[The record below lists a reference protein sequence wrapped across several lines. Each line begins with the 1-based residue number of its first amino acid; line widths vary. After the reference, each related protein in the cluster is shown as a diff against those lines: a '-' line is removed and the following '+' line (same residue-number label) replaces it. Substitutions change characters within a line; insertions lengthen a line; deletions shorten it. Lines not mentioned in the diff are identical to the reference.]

1 MRRIGVFSFG
11 HLLQPVRGC
20 GTFELLCFNSKLTKI
35 RRDESK
41 ERRVYKSVFNE
52 MNCYLSL
59 MTTPFFKKKICSLN
73 IQAALDCEKHKDY
86 DFPNLTKNQ

>member
-11 HLLQPVRGC
+11 HLLQPGRGC

-59 MTTPFFKKKICSLN
+59 MTTPFFKKKYAHLIFKQHWTVSS
-73 IQAALDCEKHKDY
+73 IKIVTFQI
-86 DFPNLTKNQ
+86 

>member
-11 HLLQPVRGC
+11 HLLQPGRGC

-41 ERRVYKSVFNE
+41 ARRVYKSVFNE
-52 MNCYLSL
+52 MNLSL
-59 MTTPFFKKKICSLN
+59 MTTPFSKKK
-73 IQAALDCEKHKDY
+73 KHAHLILKQHWTVSSIKIMT
-86 DFPNLTKNQ
+86 FQI